1 MFTSFRRIIG
11 LGWQNLIRN
20 GGIAAANVFII
31 MIPILL
37 TSALFSLQAVG
48 DVLVKDLQQK
58 ADISIYFN
66 ESVSEDDILRV
77 KDKIGQIPG
86 IEKVEYVSKDRALAD
101 FRVRYE
107 DNPTLMESLDE
118 VVGNPLPAL
127 LHVAAQTPDQLEATA
142 ALLEEDD
149 YRDLVYKINYNERKE
164 DIQRVFAFT
173 DNAGKAGLGLF
184 AILASISVLV
194 TFNTVRIAIL
204 SRKREIGIQRLVGAS
219 RWFIRGQFLVEG
231 LIFGVLAASF
241 SFLTVMAA
249 SWYAG
254 PALAGTISINMW
266 THFAANFW
274 TILGMHFG
282 IGIGLGVLSSTI
294 AVSRHLKV

>member
-86 IEKVEYVSKDRALAD
+86 IEKVEYVSKDMALAD

-127 LHVAAQTPDQLEATA
+127 LHVAAQTPDQLEAAA

-254 PALAGTISINMW
+254 PALAGMISINMW

>member
-20 GGIAAANVFII
+20 GGIAAANIFII
-31 MIPILL
+31 MIPILI
-37 TSALFSLQAVG
+37 TSALFSLRAVG
-48 DVLVKDLQQK
+48 DVLVDELQQK

-77 KDKIGQIPG
+77 KDRIGQISG
-86 IEKVEYVSKDRALAD
+86 IEKVEYVSKDMALAD

-107 DNPTLMESLDE
+107 NNPTLMQSLDE

-127 LHVAAQTPDQLEATA
+127 LHIAANDPKQLEATA

-149 YRDLVYKINYNERKE
+149 YRDLIYKINYNERKE

-173 DNAGKAGLGLF
+173 DNAGKAGLGIF

-241 SFLTVMAA
+241 SFLTVMAV

-254 PALAGTISINMW
+254 PALAGTLSINMW
-266 THFAANFW
+266 THFVANFW
-274 TILGMHFG
+274 TIMGMHFG